1 MELYL
6 PRQIQIKLLVA
17 FLLFVAGCNTTNEFP
32 GYKKTTTGIYFQLL
46 QLGDERKPSPGDFI
60 TVDVIYKTMQDSVFF
75 SGRRKIQLRKPS
87 YKGSIDEC
95 FMMMQTGEKA
105 EFIIDAEPF
114 FINTLHSSLPSFIKP
129 DSKMKVRIHM
139 LDLQTKQD
147 YEHEKQAFLKWIDDL
162 SSFEKEVLKQFV
174 HNEHVDIQPT
184 ESGLYKLQIKK
195 GKGKKVAIGDTV
207 IVHYEGRFLDG
218 KFFDS
223 TKQRN
228 EAFGFVY
235 GTEWQVV
242 EGLEE
247 AIGSMREGEKSLFI
261 IPSELAFGRKGSSTG
276 IVPPYTSVIFEVEL
290 LTVK

>member
-1 MELYL
+1 MLIL
-6 PRQIQIKLLVA
+6 
-17 FLLFVAGCNTTNEFP
+17 AGCSAANEFP
-32 GYKKTTTGIYFQLL
+32 GYKKTSSGIYFQLL
-46 QLGDERKPSPGDFI
+46 QLGEDQNPSPGDFI
-60 TVDVIYKTMQDSVFF
+60 TIDVAYKTINDSVFF
-75 SGRRKIQLRKPS
+75 SARRKIQLQKPS

-95 FMMMQTGEKA
+95 FLMMKTGEKA
-105 EFIIDAEPF
+105 EFIIDAKPF
-114 FINTLHSSLPSFIKP
+114 FTNTLNSSLPSFIKP
-129 DSKMKVRIHM
+129 ESKMKVLIH
-139 LDLQTKQD
+139 LLNLQTKHD

-162 SSFEKEVLKQFV
+162 SSFEKEILKQFV
-174 HNEHVDIQPT
+174 RKEQLDIQPT

-195 GKGKKVAIGDTV
+195 GGGKKVAIGDTV

-223 TKQRN
+223 TKQRK

-261 IPSELAFGRKGSSTG
+261 IPSELAFGREGSSTG